1 MAALTAVVA
10 GGIVAVTYHM
20 FETLEPQDDVW
31 FAGLIA
37 GFGLVTVP
45 IIIDLVAI
53 DVIGRL
59 LRQDRRLA
67 LARSVT
73 VVAGGLIGVVLVAA
87 VSARAA
93 EDPFIGFAFV
103 VLPQLVFALGVVVL
117 ILLVIGALIDRK
129 RSTLAP

>member
-1 MAALTAVVA
+1 MAALIAVVA
-10 GGIVAVTYHM
+10 GGIVAVTYHV
-20 FETLEPQDDVW
+20 FETLEPRDDVW

-45 IIIDLVAI
+45 LMIDLVAI

-59 LRQDRRLA
+59 LHQDRRLA

-73 VVAGGLIGVVLVAA
+73 VGAGALIGVALVAT

-117 ILLVIGALIDRK
+117 ILLVIGALVDRK